1 MTRGTQLDIR
11 PAAIVHNARR
21 ACELAGAS
29 AVYAMVKANGYG
41 HGLQLVADTLREHVD
56 GFGVA
61 VIEEAVALREQGI
74 EAPIMLLE
82 GCFDEGEWRLAEQL
96 QLEVIIHSRHQL
108 DSLQASGIAGPLA
121 VWLKVDTGMHRV
133 GVPCDQA
140 GEILKRLQE
149 HPACHL
155 AGVMTHFACA
165 DMADDAL
172 SVLQLQRLRDLAESF
187 QLPLTAANSA
197 ALYRYADSHGARVRP
212 GIMLYGSSPFPDRK
226 VEQLGLQVTQVL
238 SAPLIAINEVPAG
251 ESVGYGA
258 SWRAQRDSRIGV
270 VAIGYGDGYPRHAA
284 NVAPVAVRGQR
295 TQVVGRVS
303 MDMITI
309 DLTDIPDAVIGDRVE
324 LWGDTI
330 AVDEVAQACGT
341 ISYELFCQVTAR
353 PHRVIVDG

>member
-1 MTRGTQLDIR
+1 MTRGTQLEIR
-11 PAAIVHNARR
+11 TAALVHNARR
-21 ACELAGAS
+21 AGELAGGAG
-29 AVYAMVKANGYG
+29 VFAMVKANGYG

-61 VIEEAVALREQGI
+61 VIEEAVALRELGI

-96 QLEVIIHSRHQL
+96 QLDVIIHSHHQL
-108 DSLQASGIAGPLA
+108 DSLQASAIAGPLA
-121 VWLKVDTGMHRV
+121 VWLKVDTGMHRI

-140 GEILKRLQE
+140 GAMIHSLQH

-165 DMADDAL
+165 DMADDAM
-172 SVLQLQRLRDLAESF
+172 SVLQLQRLRELASTYR
-187 QLPLTAANSA
+187 LPMTAANSA

-212 GIMLYGSSPFPDRK
+212 GIMLYGSSPFPERSVD
-226 VEQLGLQVTQVL
+226 QLGLHVTQVL

-258 SWRAQRDSRIGV
+258 AWRATRDSRIGV

-341 ISYELFCQVTAR
+341 ISYELFCQITAR
-353 PHRVIVDG
+353 PARHIE